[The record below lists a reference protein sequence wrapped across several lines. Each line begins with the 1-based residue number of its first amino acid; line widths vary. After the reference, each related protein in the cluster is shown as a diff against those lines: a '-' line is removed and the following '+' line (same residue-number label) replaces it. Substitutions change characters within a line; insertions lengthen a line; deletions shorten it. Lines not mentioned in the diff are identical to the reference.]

1 MVDTRCVYTDTYLL
15 THMDLKKEK
24 KEKKKKKRKGK
35 KRKKSSFEQMN
46 FERKNEVCS

>member
-1 MVDTRCVYTDTYLL
+1 LVDTRCVYTDTYLL

-35 KRKKSSFEQMN
+35 KFRIPRFQI
-46 FERKNEVCS
+46 